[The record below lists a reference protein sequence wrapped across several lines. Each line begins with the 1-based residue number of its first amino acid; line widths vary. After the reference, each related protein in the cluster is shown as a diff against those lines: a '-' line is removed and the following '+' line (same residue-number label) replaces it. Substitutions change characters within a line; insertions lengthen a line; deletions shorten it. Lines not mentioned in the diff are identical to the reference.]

1 MLGAQQVSMDTEEG
15 IWGCVGEGAGEE
27 EQQFMKGLS
36 GDKEGIKSL
45 DFMPM
50 TMTNIAFFKK
60 RDVIIIFMKL

>member
-15 IWGCVGEGAGEE
+15 IWGCVGEGAEEE

-45 DFMPM
+45 DFM
-50 TMTNIAFFKK
+50 
-60 RDVIIIFMKL
+60 L